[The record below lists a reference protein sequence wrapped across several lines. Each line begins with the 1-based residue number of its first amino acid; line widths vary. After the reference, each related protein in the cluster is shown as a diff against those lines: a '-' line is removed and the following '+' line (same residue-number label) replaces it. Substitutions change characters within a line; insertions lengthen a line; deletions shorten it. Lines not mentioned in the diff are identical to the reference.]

1 MFNTLDNQK
10 ITKEKIINMPA
21 ELTFSFSIIGILI
34 SFPVLHYV
42 SERYFIP
49 SLDQIASRL
58 KMSSDIAGS
67 TLMAVGSSTPELA
80 IVLFAIFLPGSHL
93 DIGVGTIVG
102 SALFNLLVIVGIVMF
117 ISKSK
122 LTWQPLVRDL
132 IFFAMSVIFLIS
144 FYWNGSIDLIEAS
157 LFVLVYI
164 SYITV
169 MYYWKRLF
177 PYRDTE
183 KDLKAKTNLSNT
195 VSFNLVGLN
204 NIKRKIASLL
214 DKSDAKV
221 MRNFPILKNH
231 YISFFISIV
240 IITFL
245 GWILTVSAI
254 NISKFSGINEVLVGL
269 IIIAVGTSIPDLFS
283 SIIVAKQGR
292 PGMAINNAIGS
303 NIFDIL
309 IGLGIPLIILISIT
323 NEKVQVD
330 SSNLIESFILLFGS
344 VVLLT
349 VALYLTK
356 WRAKK
361 IIGYLLIGLYI
372 AFIIF
377 EIIKLALFTT

>member
-1 MFNTLDNQK
+1 MT
-10 ITKEKIINMPA
+10 A

-58 KMSSDIAGS
+58 KMPSDIAGS
-67 TLMAVGSSTPELA
+67 TLMAIGSSTPELA

-93 DIGVGTIVG
+93 DIGIGTIVG
-102 SALFNLLVIVGIVMF
+102 SSLFNLLVIVGIVMF

-132 IFFAMSVIFLIS
+132 IFYTISVILLIY
-144 FYWNGSIDLIEAS
+144 FYWDGSIDLIEAS
-157 LFVLVYI
+157 SFVLVYI

-169 MYYWKRLF
+169 MYYWKRLL

-183 KDLKAKTNLSNT
+183 KDFKAKTNLSNT
-195 VSFNLVGLN
+195 VSFNLAGLN
-204 NIKRKIASLL
+204 KINKKIAGLL
-214 DKSDAKV
+214 DKLDAIV
-221 MRNFPILKNH
+221 MRNFPLLKNH
-231 YISFFISIV
+231 YISFFISIG

-254 NISKFSGINEVLVGL
+254 NISKFSGINEVIVGL
-269 IIIAVGTSIPDLFS
+269 IIIAVGTSMPDMFS
-283 SIIVAKQGR
+283 SLIVAKQGR

-309 IGLGIPLIILISIT
+309 IGLGIPLLILISIT
-323 NEKVQVD
+323 KKAVIVN
-330 SSNLIESFILLFGS
+330 SSNLIESFVLLFGS
-344 VVLLT
+344 VILLT
-349 VALYLTK
+349 VAFYITK
-356 WRAKK
+356 WRTNK

-372 AFIIF
+372 AFVIF
-377 EIIKLALFTT
+377 EIIKVALSTI